1 MITATMKQIINS
13 ISKRAVKIIVAIF
26 IGVVLYISASLLF
39 HLYPFAGA
47 EKFPKPKNI
56 ILIIVDALRA
66 DRLGF
71 MGYGRETSPALD
83 AIARQG
89 FVFMNFYSQSGW
101 TLPSVASFF
110 TGMLPAFHRV
120 ENYQDVLNDDEITLA
135 EMLKSRGYKTVGL
148 CANSIISKEAGFAQG
163 FDLWKNMEYDDCM
176 TRRAE
181 SYLDPSIPTPEELES
196 DNLFDFSGFRYMR
209 IEKRR
214 SHGVQP
220 GYFDRGR
227 YEIKPGDFKPLSKI
241 PVARSKGEIEPGKY
255 RFGIS
260 LMSDKPGCTVDV
272 IVREIGNNKK
282 PAVLARNTFETGSE
296 WKMFLDELRLNQK
309 ANLELI
315 MIASS
320 TGGETGGSFYVDTP
334 FLFPA
339 KMKEREGVFLYLHF
353 MEAHEPNKIS
363 RHLEKRY
370 LGIFNDNL
378 LIEGDVSHPPGDPN
392 HLTSCR
398 ALFPRWK
405 EESDSLNWHSN
416 RYDETIRFIDDQVR
430 TIIDSLKKTNKY
442 DDSLVI
448 FTSDHG
454 QEFFDHGWTGH
465 GYSLYNE
472 LIDIPMLMIF
482 PRLMMNGKGKE
493 IQQNVQTIDLLPT
506 LEALTGGDS
515 FSNDTSAQQM
525 SRSLLPLMLNSS
537 SDWSEQPIFSSDIR
551 NRMDSIIL
559 DNWKYIKKESA
570 CVSAELL
577 FDNVRD
583 TNERNPL
590 DPNDLTAGQCEN
602 FRYIQKRHSSLA
614 KAYQVQKIR
623 KTLPHD
629 KLNMD
634 KLAQLGYINPHYV
647 TEVDQDIDCFMAELK
662 LIMFFLHIF
671 GVR

>member
-1 MITATMKQIINS
+1 MKKRKNSVRERTAKIITAFLFGI
-13 ISKRAVKIIVAIF
+13 
-26 IGVVLYISASLLF
+26 VLYISAAFLF
-39 HLYPFAGA
+39 RLFPFAVT
-47 EKFPKPKNI
+47 EKYPRPKNI
-56 ILIIVDALRA
+56 ILIVVDALRA

-101 TLPSVASFF
+101 TMPSVASFF

-120 ENYQDVLNDDEITLA
+120 ENYQDVLSDDKITLA
-135 EMLKSRGYKTVGL
+135 EMLRSRGYKTVSL

-163 FDLWKNMEYDDCM
+163 FDLWKNMEYDDCL

-196 DNLFDFSGFRYMR
+196 DNLFDYSGFRYMR

-214 SHGVQP
+214 SHGIQP

-241 PVARSKGEIEPGKY
+241 LVARSKGEIEPGKY

-260 LMSDKPGCTVDV
+260 LMSDKPGCTVEM
-272 IVREIGNNKK
+272 IVHEIGDNKK
-282 PAVLARNTFETGSE
+282 SAVLARNTFETGSE
-296 WKMFLDELRLNQK
+296 WKMFLGELRLNQK

-315 MIASS
+315 MIVSS
-320 TGGETGGSFYVDTP
+320 AGGETGGSFYVDTP

-339 KMKEREGVFLYLHF
+339 KMKERDGVFLYLHF
-353 MEAHEPNKIS
+353 MEVHEPNKIS

-416 RYDETIRFIDDQVR
+416 RYDETIRFIDEQVR
-430 TIIDSLKKTNKY
+430 IIIDSLKKTNEY
-442 DDSLVI
+442 DNSLII
-448 FTSDHG
+448 FTADHG

-472 LIDIPMLMIF
+472 LIHIPMLMVF
-482 PRLMMNGKGKE
+482 PRLMMNNKDKL
-493 IQQNVQTIDLLPT
+493 INKNTQAIDLLPT
-506 LEALTGGDS
+506 LDALTGTGDS
-515 FSNDTSAQQM
+515 SSEDSSTYTMGRN
-525 SRSLLPLMLNSS
+525 LLPLMIASN
-537 SDWSEQPIFSSDIR
+537 SDWSESPIFSSDIR
-551 NRMDSIIL
+551 NRLDSIIL
-559 DNWKYIKKESA
+559 NNFKYIKKESA
-570 CVSAELL
+570 CLSAELL
-577 FDNVRD
+577 FDNARD
-583 TNERNPL
+583 NNERNPL
-590 DPNDLTAGQCEN
+590 GRDKIEAERAEN
-602 FRYIQKRHSSLA
+602 FRYIQEKHRRLV
-614 KAYQVQKIR
+614 KAYQMEKAR
-623 KTLPHD
+623 KTLPPE

-647 TEVDQDIDCFMAELK
+647 TETDQDIDCSMTELRMT
-662 LIMFFLHIF
+662 MFFLDLF